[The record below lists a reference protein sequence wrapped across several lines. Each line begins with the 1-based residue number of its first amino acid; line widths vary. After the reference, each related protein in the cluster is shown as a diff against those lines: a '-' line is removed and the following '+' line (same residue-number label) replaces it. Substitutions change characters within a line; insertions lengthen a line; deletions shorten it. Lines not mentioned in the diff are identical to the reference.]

1 MDNNRVLESS
11 SKIREI
17 ARSAAKGNWWRLF
30 LGFLIFMGV
39 VFGAS
44 FILGFAG
51 ASIPFYRY
59 VMIDGFYYMIN
70 FGQFIIAPFLWAVVA
85 PLSLGVCTFLI
96 GAFRNR
102 KISYGSLFSGFRY
115 FLKAFGLMLLMM
127 VKILAWSLLLVV
139 PGIIAAI
146 RYSMSFFVLA
156 DHPDWKVTECIEES
170 KKLMNGNKGKF
181 FCLMLSF
188 IGWFLLWYLFIIL
201 IVIIIAVIW
210 AASFA
215 AMAYEAMII
224 VGGLLI
230 IAVPIMIISMIPIM
244 TYVYMAVTAFY
255 ELACGNLV
263 VVADARLECNDNA
276 SYENTDKIHMEDQF

>member
-1 MDNNRVLESS
+1 
-11 SKIREI
+11 
-17 ARSAAKGNWWRLF
+17 
-30 LGFLIFMGV
+30 
-39 VFGAS
+39 
-44 FILGFAG
+44 
-51 ASIPFYRY
+51 
-59 VMIDGFYYMIN
+59 
-70 FGQFIIAPFLWAVVA
+70 
-85 PLSLGVCTFLI
+85 
-96 GAFRNR
+96 
-102 KISYGSLFSGFRY
+102 
-115 FLKAFGLMLLMM
+115 MLLMM

-170 KKLMNGNKGKF
+170 KRLMNGNKGKF